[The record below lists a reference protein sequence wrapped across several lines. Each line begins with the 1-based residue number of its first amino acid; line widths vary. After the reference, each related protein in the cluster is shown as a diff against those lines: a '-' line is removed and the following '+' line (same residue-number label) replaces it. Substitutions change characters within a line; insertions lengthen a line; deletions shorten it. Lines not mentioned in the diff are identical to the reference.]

1 MLSFVFRRRT
11 KVIHALLY
19 YSCHV
24 FRSLINRDSL
34 IHSDEKLFNE
44 EANDERIFTF
54 EWKFIF
60 DLFKKKKQRQKSSK
74 ILENVASQKRHALLP
89 ELRTYIGYLWL
100 LFPLFLKPKQ
110 MFKPRIL
117 RQWSNSC
124 PFSYCNPQ
132 DTCRNENPGYE
143 NIFSEYIIH
152 SNVSIQSESN
162 FIHPWSRRVRKMTVL
177 REQTLFLSKKKSLTF
192 VARSTAVL
200 LSQRKRRLF
209 LFLITQ
215 NL

>member
-1 MLSFVFRRRT
+1 MVYPHSSEYYILCSAEERKSYMLFSIT
-11 KVIHALLY
+11 HAM
-19 YSCHV
+19 

-34 IHSDEKLFNE
+34 IHSDKKLFNE

-117 RQWSNSC
+117 RQWSNRC

-152 SNVSIQSESN
+152 SNVSIQSQSN
-162 FIHPWSRRVRKMTVL
+162 FIHPWSRSEKNDCVERAD
-177 REQTLFLSKKKSLTF
+177 TF
-192 VARSTAVL
+192 FV
-200 LSQRKRRLF
+200 
-209 LFLITQ
+209 
-215 NL
+215 

>member
-1 MLSFVFRRRT
+1 MWKIKDNFFILQFVYPHSSKCYLLRSAEERMSYMLFSIT
-11 KVIHALLY
+11 HAA
-19 YSCHV
+19 
-24 FRSLINRDSL
+24 FGSLIHCDSL
-34 IHSDEKLFNE
+34 IHSDKKLFNE
-44 EANDERIFTF
+44 EANDDRIFTF

-60 DLFKKKKQRQKSSK
+60 YLFKKIQWQKTSK
-74 ILENVASQKRHALLP
+74 ILENVASHKRCALLP

-117 RQWSNSC
+117 HQWSNRC

-152 SNVSIQSESN
+152 SNGSIHSESN

-177 REQTLFLSKKKSLTF
+177 REQTLFF
-192 VARSTAVL
+192 V
-200 LSQRKRRLF
+200 
-209 LFLITQ
+209 
-215 NL
+215 

>member
-1 MLSFVFRRRT
+1 MPCLEVWLI
-11 KVIHALLY
+11 VIHWFIQTRSCLMRKQMMKEFSLL
-19 YSCHV
+19 SE
-24 FRSLINRDSL
+24 SLSSISL
-34 IHSDEKLFNE
+34 
-44 EANDERIFTF
+44 
-54 EWKFIF
+54 
-60 DLFKKKKQRQKSSK
+60 KKKIQRQKSSQ

-117 RQWSNSC
+117 RQWSNRC

-177 REQTLFLSKKKSLTF
+177 REQTLFLSKSLTF
-192 VARSTAVL
+192 VARSAAVL